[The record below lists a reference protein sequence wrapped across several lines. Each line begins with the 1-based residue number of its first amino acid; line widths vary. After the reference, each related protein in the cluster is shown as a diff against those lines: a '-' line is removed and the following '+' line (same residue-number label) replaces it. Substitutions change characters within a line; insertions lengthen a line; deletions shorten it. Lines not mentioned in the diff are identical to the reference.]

1 MDASLQPARTAEVV
15 FEILQFLQQ
24 HEDVFAARGEIGR
37 TCSAFGP
44 QPLEL
49 SEQVRV
55 PPVRRDVRRCR
66 QRAQQPLQDRLGQES
81 VPKHPD

>member
-1 MDASLQPARTAEVV
+1 MDASLQPARTAEIVL
-15 FEILQFLQQ
+15 EILQFLKQ
-24 HEDVFAARGEIGR
+24 HEDVFAARSEIGR
-37 TCSAFGP
+37 TRSAVGA
-44 QPLEL
+44 QLLEL

-55 PPVRRDVRRCR
+55 PTVRRNVRRCR